1 MVGRFMGWKV
11 EVTHMNNKLITRNGT
26 NAAVKSHGVKSLDE
40 RWAAMNAAMERLG
53 LGNRKHG
60 RAMAATGRLIVALDL
75 TSSRVESLR
84 QAQKATAAMFAA
96 IKAVGAMAVKLTY
109 YRGDH
114 ECRAGAWHDDAEAVT
129 GAMLSLCC
137 KAGNTQIARVLK
149 LALAE
154 KEKLSGVVFIG
165 DHCEDNPE
173 ELLNLA
179 ATLGKR
185 SIPLFIFHEIV
196 DYDSRALDARP
207 VFERMA
213 KLSGGVYSEFRPD
226 SGAVM
231 RELLATVAAFS
242 VAGSEGVKRVAA
254 PVTAPAR
261 QLQTSLLMLSAPK
274 GK

>member
-1 MVGRFMGWKV
+1 MD
-11 EVTHMNNKLITRNGT
+11 NKLITRNETG
-26 NAAVKSHGVKSLDE
+26 AVKSLDE
-40 RWAAMNAAMERLG
+40 RWALMNAAMKRLG
-53 LGNRKHG
+53 LANRKHG
-60 RAMAATGRLIVALDL
+60 GALPSKGRLIIALDL
-75 TSSRVESLR
+75 TSSRAESLR
-84 QAQKATAAMFAA
+84 QAQKATTQMFDA
-96 IKAVGAMAVKLTY
+96 IEAVGAVAVKLVY

-114 ECRAGAWHDDAEAVT
+114 ECKAGAWHDDAEAIT

-154 KEKLSGVVFIG
+154 KEKPSGVVFIG

-185 SIPLFIFHEIV
+185 SIPLFVFHEVV
-196 DYDSRALDARP
+196 DHDSRALDARP

-231 RELLATVAAFS
+231 RELLSTVAAFS
-242 VAGSEGVKRVAA
+242 AAGHEGVKQVAQ

-261 QLQTSLLMLSAPK
+261 QLQSSLLMLPAPK